1 MELLIQ
7 KHAQVITRYC
17 LDLKKGEKVLIQG
30 AYVTYPLMKEC
41 FRAALELGAHP
52 QVRISNEE
60 LSEIML
66 QQGSEDQIKFIH
78 ENDLTAYKTFDVF
91 LTLMGT
97 INTRLMSNVD
107 PAKSRLASQS
117 GAPVM
122 QIMMERMAKGE
133 ARWCGTMHPNW
144 ANAQEA
150 SMSLAD
156 YQDFVYGSCYLSE
169 ADPVARWKQI
179 HSEQQRLCDLLD
191 KKKTLRIISRDTDLK
206 MSIAGRKWVNCSGHQ
221 NFPDGEVF
229 TGPVEDTVEGT
240 IRFSYP
246 GIFMGREVEDIR
258 LTFEKGKVVKA
269 SAGKGGELLN
279 QILETDPGAR
289 FVGEIAVGTN
299 YNIKKFTRNMLFDE
313 KIGGTVHLAI
323 GRSLHESGGKNVSSV
338 HWDMLCDMKEGG
350 KIFADDELVY
360 ENGKF
365 II

>member
-1 MELLIQ
+1 MDLLIR
-7 KHAQVITRYC
+7 KHAEVITRYS
-17 LDLKKGEKVLIQG
+17 LDLKKGEKILIQG

-41 FRAALELGAHP
+41 FKVALELGAYP
-52 QVRISNEE
+52 QVKIVNEE

-66 QQGSEDQIKFIH
+66 KQGSEDQIRFIH
-78 ENDLTAYKTFDVF
+78 ENDMTACKTFDVF

-97 INTRLMSNVD
+97 VNTRLMSNAD
-107 PAKSRLASQS
+107 PARIRLTSQS

-122 QIMMERMAKGE
+122 QLLMERMAKKE
-133 ARWCGTMHPNW
+133 ARWSGTMHPNW

-156 YQDFVYGSCYLSE
+156 YQDFVYGSCYLNE

-179 HSEQQRLCDLLD
+179 HADQQRLCDILNSR
-191 KKKTLRIISRDTDLK
+191 KTLRIVSKDTDLK
-206 MSIAGRKWVNCSGHQ
+206 MSVAGRKWVNCSGQ
-221 NFPDGEVF
+221 VNFPDGEVY

-240 IRFSYP
+240 IRFSFP

-269 SAGKGGELLN
+269 AAAKGGELLD

-299 YNIKKFTRNMLFDE
+299 YNITKFTRNMLFDE

-323 GRSLHESGGKNVSSV
+323 GRSLPESGGKNNSV
-338 HWDMLCDMKEGG
+338 IHWDMLCDMKQGG
-350 KIFADDELVY
+350 KIYADDQLVY

-365 II
+365 VI